1 MLVNFVTHKVA
12 ECSAIKKEWSH
23 HKMFG
28 TECHTCTTFIIL
40 QLSRQDETDK
50 CNSVIYDIFVAQC
63 HTQCH
68 LQQRSIS
75 LLQMSAWDET
85 SPTLDDKLHS
95 GHASTCIVIQV
106 LNVVSSGIRAAE
118 HLYVDMGMGKATY
131 RDAGSR
137 HQCEHERQM

>member
-1 MLVNFVTHKVA
+1 MFV
-12 ECSAIKKEWSH
+12 
-23 HKMFG
+23 

-40 QLSRQDETDK
+40 QLSGQDETDK
-50 CNSVIYDIFVAQC
+50 CNGVTYDIYVAQC

-85 SPTLDDKLHS
+85 STTLVDKLHS
-95 GHASTCIVIQV
+95 GMLALVIQV

-118 HLYVDMGMGKATY
+118 HLYVDMGKATY

>member
-23 HKMFG
+23 HKMFV

-40 QLSRQDETDK
+40 QLSGQDETDK
-50 CNSVIYDIFVAQC
+50 CNSVIYDIYVAQC

-85 SPTLDDKLHS
+85 SPTLDDIKLHS
-95 GHASTCIVIQV
+95 GHLALVIQV

-118 HLYVDMGMGKATY
+118 HLYVDIGMGKATY